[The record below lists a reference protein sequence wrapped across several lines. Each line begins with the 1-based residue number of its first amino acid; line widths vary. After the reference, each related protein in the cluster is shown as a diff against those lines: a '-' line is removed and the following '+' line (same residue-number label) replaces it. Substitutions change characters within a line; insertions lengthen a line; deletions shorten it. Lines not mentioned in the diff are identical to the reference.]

1 MANNN
6 RVMLELP
13 LLRDGEDQDVL
24 VGLNG
29 VMYRIKRGCTVR
41 VPEGVKEILDQQNE
55 YYVVKQAY
63 EEKEQK
69 RSSRRAAAEAA
80 EGAN

>member
-1 MANNN
+1 MATNN
-6 RVMLELP
+6 RVVLEIP

-41 VPEGVKEILDQQNE
+41 VPEGVKEILDQQKE
-55 YYVVKQAY
+55 YYVIQQAY

-69 RSSRRAAAEAA
+69 RSRNAAA